1 MQYTIEA
8 RELTSERTQRSSGNG
23 ASQRTTVDA
32 ADADEAINRYVQQRA
47 AELVSLSRPGQGQES
62 IATVKKED
70 SVYLVR
76 VYAA

>member
-8 RELTSERTQRSSGNG
+8 RQLTSNAS
-23 ASQRTTVDA
+23 SQRTVIEARDEN
-32 ADADEAINRYVQQRA
+32 EAITRYVRDSA
-47 AELVSLSRPGQGQES
+47 AELVSFTTPPRAAES

-76 VYAA
+76 VYTA